1 MPEPDMLDTGTV
13 RETFN
18 RAAARYDRHAALE
31 QEVGKRLLERCAHS
45 RREPRYILDLGC
57 GTGTAS
63 VALKKMF
70 RRARV
75 VGVDSAAGM
84 LSRARRRASLLRP
97 VGVVCADLSA
107 LPFARDSADLLF
119 SNLAIH
125 WSPDAA
131 ALFSEF
137 RRILQPDGMLLF
149 STLGPATLRELR
161 EASARLADG
170 RHIPEF
176 PDLMEV
182 GDGLVAGGFGE
193 PVMDMEIITV
203 QYPSLEALML
213 ELDSTG
219 MSLLV
224 PGWKFLLERRD
235 ELESAFSPGPP
246 GGNCS
251 VTYEIVYGT
260 AYGPGEGQPV
270 RTPDGDTATL
280 SVEGLLRS
288 RRMR

>member
-1 MPEPDMLDTGTV
+1 
-13 RETFN
+13 
-18 RAAARYDRHAALE
+18 
-31 QEVGKRLLERCAHS
+31 
-45 RREPRYILDLGC
+45 
-57 GTGTAS
+57 
-63 VALKKMF
+63 
-70 RRARV
+70 
-75 VGVDSAAGM
+75 
-84 LSRARRRASLLRP
+84 
-97 VGVVCADLSA
+97 
-107 LPFARDSADLLF
+107 
-119 SNLAIH
+119 
-125 WSPDAA
+125 
-131 ALFSEF
+131 
-137 RRILQPDGMLLF
+137 MLLF

-182 GDGLVAGGFGE
+182 GDGLVAGGFRE

-203 QYPSLEALML
+203 QYPSLAALML

-224 PGWKFLLERRD
+224 PGWKFLLE
-235 ELESAFSPGPP
+235 SAFSPGPP
-246 GGNCS
+246 GGSCS

-270 RTPDGDTATL
+270 RTPDGDTATF
-280 SVEGLLRS
+280 SVESLLRS